1 MNIPVNEPL
10 LNGNEKKYL
19 DECIDTGWISSEGPF
34 VTRLEE
40 GMCRLTG
47 RKHGAAVCNGT
58 VALELALQA
67 LDLTPGSEVI
77 MPTFTIISCASAI
90 VRAGCVPVLVDSDP
104 LTWNMD
110 LSQVEA
116 RITPRTAAIMAVHLY
131 GLPVDMKPLM
141 ALAQKHH
148 LAVIE
153 DAAEAIGQTAYDTPC
168 GAFGDISCFSFYPN
182 KHVTTGEGGMVL
194 CDDDALAA
202 RCRSLRNLSFVP
214 ERRFVHRE
222 LGHNFR
228 MSNIQAAIGVAQMEK
243 LPESLRKKRAIGARY
258 QELLKDVQGVQLPLE
273 RTPYAENLYWVFGLV
288 LNDEIPFEEQECER
302 RLQALGVGTR
312 PFFWPMH
319 EQPVFLEQGLFKG
332 ERYPVAERIARRG
345 LYVPTGLALTDEAMR
360 YVSEQVHAVLGTM
373 ER

>member
-34 VTRLEE
+34 ITRLEE
-40 GMCRLTG
+40 GMCCLTG
-47 RKHGAAVCNGT
+47 RKHGVAVCNGT

-153 DAAEAIGQTAYDTPC
+153 DAAEAIGQTAYSTPC

-194 CDDDALAA
+194 CNDDALAA

-214 ERRFVHRE
+214 ERRFVHHE

-258 QELLKDVQGVQLPLE
+258 QELLKDVRGVQLPLE

-288 LNDEIPFEEQECER
+288 LNDEVPFEEQECER

-360 YVSEQVHAVLGTM
+360 YVSVQVHAVLGTR

>member
-1 MNIPVNEPL
+1 MNVPVNEPL

-34 VTRLEE
+34 ITRLEE

-153 DAAEAIGQTAYDTPC
+153 DAAEAIGQTAYGTPC

-194 CDDDALAA
+194 CNDDALAA

-214 ERRFVHRE
+214 ERRFVHHE

-258 QELLKDVQGVQLPLE
+258 QELLKDVRGVQLPLE

-288 LNDEIPFEEQECER
+288 LNDEVPFEEQECER

-345 LYVPTGLALTDEAMR
+345 LYVPTGLALTDEDMR
-360 YVSEQVHAVLGTM
+360 YVSVQVHAVLGTR

>member
-1 MNIPVNEPL
+1 MNVPVNEPL

-153 DAAEAIGQTAYDTPC
+153 DAAEAIGQTAYSTPC

-228 MSNIQAAIGVAQMEK
+228 ISNIQAAIGVAQMEK
-243 LPESLRKKRAIGARY
+243 LPESLRKKRAIGTRY

-302 RLQALGVGTR
+302 RLQALGIGTR

-360 YVSEQVHAVLGTM
+360 YVSVQVHAVLGTR

>member
-34 VTRLEE
+34 ITRLEE

-153 DAAEAIGQTAYDTPC
+153 DAAEAIGQTAYGTPC

-194 CDDDALAA
+194 CNDDALAA

-214 ERRFVHRE
+214 ERRFVHHE

-258 QELLKDVQGVQLPLE
+258 QELLKDVRGVQLPLE

-288 LNDEIPFEEQECER
+288 LNDEVPFEEQECER

-360 YVSEQVHAVLGTM
+360 YVSVQVHAVLGTR

>member
-1 MNIPVNEPL
+1 MNVPVNEPL

-34 VTRLEE
+34 ITRLEE

-116 RITPRTAAIMAVHLY
+116 RITPRTTAIMAVHLY

-141 ALAQKHH
+141 ALAQKHR

-258 QELLKDVQGVQLPLE
+258 QELLKDVRGVQLPLE

-288 LNDEIPFEEQECER
+288 LNDEVPFEEQECER

-360 YVSEQVHAVLGTM
+360 YVSVQVHAVLGTR